1 MQISSV
7 MTPCPYTINS
17 SSSIDEALEMMGV
30 RGIRHL
36 PVVEN
41 GDLLGVLSER
51 DIAVAK
57 NVCDTSG
64 YCPLVGD
71 ICQKEPLVADGDASV
86 GEVAAE
92 MAEEKA
98 DVALISDAEGNFL
111 GIFTNTDA
119 YRVLAMLVNEIAAE
133 QP

>member
-7 MTPCPYTINS
+7 MTPCPYTIHAS
-17 SSSIDEALEMMGV
+17 ASIDEALEMMGV

-71 ICQKEPLVADGDASV
+71 ICHKDPLVADGDATV
-86 GEVAAE
+86 AEVAKE

-98 DVALISDAEGNFL
+98 EVALIADSEGNFL
-111 GIFTNTDA
+111 GIFTTIDA
-119 YRVLAMLVNEIAAE
+119 CKTLALAFDETPE
-133 QP
+133 